1 MSSWP
6 FHVYFIYI
14 IIITIIDYYWP
25 GKSKKK
31 HKRQT
36 FQNVAILIKIRGDM
50 CRFSVRH
57 YRNDCL
63 VGLRS
68 LCTHDF
74 TRKEAIAEK
83 SFAIRIKERC
93 SWLIDENVFCGVG
106 GFSKNRSRLSHRS
119 LNSQRQIW
127 HLAYFHPFWRFI
139 AIRQNSFVRRLRLLY
154 KLIYLFIFKIYSSET
169 SLKGNDSR

>member
-50 CRFSVRH
+50 FRFSVRH

-127 HLAYFHPFWRFI
+127 HPIFI
-139 AIRQNSFVRRLRLLY
+139 HFGVLSQFVKIHSFVDY
-154 KLIYLFIFKIYSSET
+154 DYCI
-169 SLKGNDSR
+169 N